1 MKDERRCAP
10 DEQAGSSF
18 MAGRAAPAS
27 SFIRRVRGFTLVELL
42 VSLLVLSII
51 AAMAWQGV
59 DGIVRSRDIAE
70 QRLDRQLRL
79 QSVIA
84 QWDTDLG
91 ELQDVGVVP
100 ALTFDGANLR
110 VTRRSANGVQ
120 LVVWSLRGNG
130 WTRWSAPPVTQSQAL
145 QEHWLRSQQLLG
157 NEPGQL
163 RALGGVA
170 QWQVYFWRGNAWTNA
185 QSSGDLAE
193 APTPVVP
200 GAINVP
206 RQEVL
211 PEGVRLVLEFTEDS
225 GSTGT
230 LTRDLRLGPQQ
241 AP

>member
-1 MKDERRCAP
+1 MRRA
-10 DEQAGSSF
+10 
-18 MAGRAAPAS
+18 
-27 SFIRRVRGFTLVELL
+27 RGFTLVELL

-70 QRLDRQLRL
+70 GRLERQLRL

-84 QWDTDLG
+84 QWEADLG
-91 ELQDVGVVP
+91 ELQDGGVVP
-100 ALTFDGANLR
+100 ALAFDGANLR
-110 VTRRSANGVQ
+110 LTRRTAGGLQ

-130 WTRWSAPPVTQSQAL
+130 WTRWSAPPVTQSAAL

-185 QSSGDLAE
+185 QSSGDLAA
-193 APTPVVP
+193 APAPVVP
-200 GAINVP
+200 GPGAQV
-206 RQEVL
+206 RQETL
-211 PEGVRLVLEFTEDS
+211 PEGVRLVLDFADGS
-225 GSTGT
+225 GYSGA

-241 AP
+241 TP